1 MTGLP
6 WLFRKTGNVR
16 KLIATLY
23 LVTAYLS
30 IPAQGFAQKQA
41 VFIDSIR
48 FVNGDFSVD
57 FHVDELFDE
66 AVTDGLERGFTVGI
80 TYQIELWKVR
90 NNWFDQLLTRQVLQ
104 YKTGYNKFDRRYFWR
119 SESGEFGPE
128 SLVSSSFEKI
138 KQKCSVHKG
147 IVLAEKDEFD
157 VKDRYYVVITGILEP
172 LSVENMDE
180 MRKWLG
186 GEVTGLELKE
196 NPEDSPKKL
205 TGRFLTFI
213 KNITGFG
220 DRHYAGRS
228 GDFSVTE
235 TGTIRYRNR

>member
-6 WLFRKTGNVR
+6 WLFRKTSNGR
-16 KLIATLY
+16 KLLATLF
-23 LVTAYLS
+23 LVTACLTF
-30 IPAQGFAQKQA
+30 PARGFAQKQT
-41 VFIDSIR
+41 VTIDSIR

-57 FHVDELFDE
+57 FRVEELFDE
-66 AVTDGLERGFTVGI
+66 AIIDGLERGFTVGI
-80 TYQIELWKVR
+80 TYQVELWRVR

-104 YKTGYNKFDRRYFWR
+104 YKTGYNKFDRRYFWVN
-119 SESGEFGPE
+119 ESSEFGPE

-138 KQKCSVHKG
+138 TQKCSVLEEL
-147 IVLAEKDEFD
+147 ILAKKDDFNVD
-157 VKDRYYVVITGILEP
+157 NQYYVVITGILEP

-186 GEVTGLELKE
+186 GEVSGLELKE

-205 TGRFLTFI
+205 TGRLLTLI

-228 GDFSVTE
+228 GDFVITVD
-235 TGTIRYRNR
+235 GLVRFAGR

>member
-6 WLFRKTGNVR
+6 WLLRKTSNGR
-16 KLIATLY
+16 KLLASLY

-30 IPAQGFAQKQA
+30 IPAHGFAQKHA
-41 VFIDSIR
+41 VILDSIR
-48 FVNGDFSVD
+48 FVNEDFSVD

-80 TYQIELWKVR
+80 TYQVELWKVR

-119 SESGEFGPE
+119 SESEEFGPE

-147 IVLAEKDEFD
+147 IVLAEKDDFD
-157 VKDRYYVVITGILEP
+157 VEDRYYVVITGILEP
-172 LSVENMDE
+172 LSVENIDE

-186 GEVTGLELKE
+186 GEVSGLELKE

-205 TGRFLTFI
+205 TRRFLTFI

-228 GDFSVTE
+228 GEFSVTAA
-235 TGTIRYRNR
+235 GLVRFISR